1 MPNACWQ
8 SSSLAMPTFYEA
20 EGYHQHYMEHHPDHP
35 YIVYNDAPKVAH
47 LQEQFPELYVA
58 K

>member
-1 MPNACWQ
+1 VTQVVP
-8 SSSLAMPTFYEA
+8 LKGFYPAEA
-20 EGYHQHYMEHHPDHP
+20 YHQDYATNHPNNP

-47 LQEQFPELYVA
+47 LQQQLPDLYTS